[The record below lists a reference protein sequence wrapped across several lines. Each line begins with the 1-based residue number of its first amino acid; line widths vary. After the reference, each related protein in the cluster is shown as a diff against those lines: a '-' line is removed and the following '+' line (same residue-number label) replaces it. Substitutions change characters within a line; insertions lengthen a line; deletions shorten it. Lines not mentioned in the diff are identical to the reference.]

1 MFALRGTC
9 GSRTRVAGAA
19 VALVALVC
27 AAAGAAA
34 GVGETEGAKV
44 AKALQELLP
53 PGAKINR
60 TVADSPVDGWFSDS
74 GPGYLI
80 EGAAADGKPFRL
92 WLVPRDW
99 IGIRQLK
106 DVQPHGEGTLV
117 DKKCKM
123 ILEVYDPEAYR
134 AAYKALM
141 KLGMS
146 TPSLVNS
153 GWWEATKIFEG
164 RMDQAD
170 RIARDLLDRHCK
182 TDAERDE
189 AALSLVLLGV
199 PARGVIAERA
209 LKGKGLAR
217 DWCVSALGWF
227 GDKESARVLAQV
239 LNDPTAT
246 SSTSQKAAMAL
257 GKTGDAETGPAVM
270 AAFGR
275 ITDPEVSQ
283 WIGAALARIHYTDAA
298 PMILERMNGE
308 EDQSSKAE
316 YAQQLARLGYT
327 KAVPD
332 IGKLCKVRD
341 FTAEWALDRGEE
353 KNYFDGLLE
362 MSYLR
367 LTGLWGKPADGV
379 RLLLLGPAKA
389 AAAGPIKLAL
399 LVENVGDKDLDII
412 PYLSGNLFVND
423 VAHNMGP
430 MMWDGFSNLGIGS
443 VWVWPYDLSLMIAGP
458 GSYKVRY
465 EVGDAKSSTITVE
478 VGPAAAKPLAED
490 KGAPAAVA
498 PAPSLA
504 TADSDVRVTVSLPG
518 KADEVSG
525 DGQGGGFWQNNHSE
539 LVWKLNLKP
548 GQTVEMT
555 YTVSFYVP

>member
-1 MFALRGTC
+1 MIPRSPPTSAILSLLAAALLPFAVGCAQETWTGWPSPCRFVTSMCASGD
-9 GSRTRVAGAA
+9 RVWIATEGQGLWRVNLAA
-19 VALVALVC
+19 APPADKGPANPD

-44 AKALQELLP
+44 TKALQGLLP
-53 PGAKINR
+53 PGAKITR
-60 TVADSPVDGWFSDS
+60 TVADSPVVGWFSDS

-80 EGAAADGKPFRL
+80 EGAAADGKTFRI
-92 WLVPRDW
+92 WLVARDW

-106 DVQPHGEGTLV
+106 EVRPVGEGLLG
-117 DKKCKM
+117 DRKCKA
-123 ILEVYDPEAYR
+123 ILETYDQGAYR
-134 AAYKALM
+134 VVYKALHNM
-141 KLGMS
+141 GMVW
-146 TPSLVNS
+146 TLSLVHGF
-153 GWWEATKIFEG
+153 GWGEATKIFQG
-164 RMDQAD
+164 RMDEAD

-209 LKGKGLAR
+209 LKGKGLAK
-217 DWCVSALGWF
+217 DWCISALGWF

-246 SSTSQKAAMAL
+246 SSTSRKAAMAL
-257 GKTGDAETGPAVM
+257 GKIGDPATGPAMM

-283 WIGAALARIHYTDAA
+283 WMGAALARIHYTDAA

-308 EDQSSKAE
+308 EELRSKAE
-316 YAQQLARLGYT
+316 YAQQLARLGYA
-327 KAVPD
+327 KAIPD
-332 IGKLCKVRD
+332 IEKLCKVKD
-341 FTAEWALDRGEE
+341 FTAEWALDAEE
-353 KNYFDGLLE
+353 QDYIGRLLE

-367 LTGLWGKPADGV
+367 LAGPWGKPADGV
-379 RLLLLGPAKA
+379 RLLLLGPAKTT
-389 AAAGPIKLAL
+389 AGQPIKLAL

-423 VAHNMGP
+423 VAHDVAPGG
-430 MMWDGFSNLGIGS
+430 WDGFSNLGIGR
-443 VWVWPYDLSLMIAGP
+443 VWVWPYDLLPMIAGP

-478 VGPAAAKPLAED
+478 VGPDGSQAA
-490 KGAPAAVA
+490 
-498 PAPSLA
+498 
-504 TADSDVRVTVSLPG
+504 
-518 KADEVSG
+518 
-525 DGQGGGFWQNNHSE
+525 GGG
-539 LVWKLNLKP
+539 
-548 GQTVEMT
+548 
-555 YTVSFYVP
+555 